1 MRAVVEDG
9 GTSRPV
15 EWPPIGAIMKNP
27 AASAL
32 MAALAAVLAAPGAAA
47 AGVVSDWNA
56 RAGTAARTACI
67 APANNPLHEA
77 RMYAITHLAMHD
89 ALNAIERRSR
99 PYAFD
104 AIAPSDASPEAAVAA
119 AARDALVAL
128 LSEIGFPFP
137 PQCADDGIAYVE
149 AEYAAALGG
158 IPDGPAKDAGL
169 LAGQAAAAA
178 ILLRR
183 AGDNA
188 GTTLLD
194 FAYPQGTAPGEYRFT
209 PGQTF
214 AFAPRWGEVTPFVLQ
229 TASQYSASKPYRI
242 DSPQYTADY
251 EEVRLYGSLTGSLR
265 TADQT
270 EIAHFWVESSPLL
283 WNRVARGVA
292 DSEGLDDWEQARL
305 FGLLNMALADGYVAT
320 FENKYR
326 YNFWRPVTAIQ
337 LGDDDGN
344 PETAGNPDWE
354 PLVPTPPIPDHD
366 SGHAVQGGAA
376 ATVLAL
382 VLGSD
387 AIPFS
392 TCSLTLPADTCDDPS
407 PKLRHFSSFSAA
419 AAENAVSRILVGF
432 HFRHAVEA
440 GAEHGRKIGQRAVN
454 LYLKQQ

>member
-1 MRAVVEDG
+1 
-9 GTSRPV
+9 
-15 EWPPIGAIMKNP
+15 MKNP
-27 AASAL
+27 AASAVL
-32 MAALAAVLAAPGAAA
+32 VALAAVLAAPGTAA
-47 AGVVSDWNA
+47 AGAVGEWNA
-56 RAGTAARTACI
+56 RAGTAARLACI
-67 APANNPLHEA
+67 SPANNPLHEA
-77 RMYAITHLAMHD
+77 RMYAIAHLAIHD
-89 ALNAIERRSR
+89 ALNAIDRRSR

-104 AIAPSDASPEAAVAA
+104 AIAPPDASPEAAVAA
-119 AARDALVAL
+119 AARDTLVAL
-128 LSEIGFPFP
+128 LAEIGFPFP
-137 PQCADDGIAYVE
+137 PECAAAGIAYVE
-149 AEYAAALGG
+149 DEYAAAMGAIASG
-158 IPDGPAKDAGL
+158 AAKDAGI

-183 AGDNA
+183 AGDNSDTA
-188 GTTLLD
+188 LLD

-214 AFAPRWGEVTPFVLQ
+214 VFAPRWGEVTPFVLQ
-229 TASQYSASKPYRI
+229 SASQYSASKPYRI

-283 WNRVARGVA
+283 WNRVARDVA
-292 DSEGLDDWEQARL
+292 DTEGLDDWEQARL
-305 FGLLNMALADGYVAT
+305 FGLLNMALADGYVASW
-320 FENKYR
+320 ENKYR

-344 PETAGNPDWE
+344 PQTTGDPDWE

-376 ATVLAL
+376 AAVLAL

-392 TCSLTLPADTCDDPS
+392 TCSLTLPANTCDDAS
-407 PKLRHFSSFSAA
+407 PTLRHFPSFSAA
-419 AAENAVSRILVGF
+419 AAENAVSRIYVGF

-440 GAEHGRKIGQRAVN
+440 GTEHGRKIGQRAVN
-454 LYLKQQ
+454 LYLKPQ

>member
-1 MRAVVEDG
+1 
-9 GTSRPV
+9 
-15 EWPPIGAIMKNP
+15 MKNP
-27 AASAL
+27 AASAVV
-32 MAALAAVLAAPGAAA
+32 ALTAVLAAPGAAA

-56 RAGTAARTACI
+56 RAGAAARAACI
-67 APANNPLHEA
+67 SPANNPLHEA
-77 RMYAITHLAMHD
+77 RMYAITHLAIHD

-104 AIAPSDASPEAAVAA
+104 AVAPSDASPEAAVAG

-128 LSEIGFPFP
+128 LGEIGFPFP
-137 PQCADDGIAYVE
+137 PECAAAGVAYVE
-149 AEYAAALGG
+149 AEYAAVLGA
-158 IPDGPAKDAGL
+158 IPDGGAKDAGL
-169 LAGQAAAAA
+169 LAGQASAAA

-183 AGDNA
+183 ASDSS

-194 FAYPQGTAPGEYRFT
+194 FGYPQGTAPGEYRFT
-209 PGQTF
+209 PDQTF

-229 TASQYSASKPYRI
+229 APSQFSASKPYRI

-251 EEVRLYGSLTGSLR
+251 EEVRLYGGLTGSLR
-265 TADQT
+265 TAEQT
-270 EIAHFWVESSPLL
+270 EIAHFWIESSPLL

-292 DSEGLDDWEQARL
+292 DTEGLDEWEQARL
-305 FGLLNMALADGYVAT
+305 FGLLNMALADGYVAS

-337 LGDDDGN
+337 LGDGDGN
-344 PETAGNPDWE
+344 PETVGDPDWE

-392 TCSLTLPADTCDDPS
+392 ACSLTLPADTCDDPS
-407 PKLRHFSSFSAA
+407 PRLRHFPSFRAA

-440 GAEHGRKIGQRAVN
+440 GTEHGRKIGQRAVN
-454 LYLKQQ
+454 LYLKPQ